1 MTETF
6 VFRGLYAVS
15 VTRMS
20 SPTDEIIQLTN
31 DDATSSK
38 AHAISRG
45 YWKDKYIRYFCSS
58 PSHKTPEINRGYF
71 IRTTA
76 FRAIAISFIKLYTLN
91 PDASPL
97 KDDNLNLTIN
107 QKTSVVDALHDNLHY
122 VFETGRFHLLSFD
135 LRRSVQDLLDVLC
148 STVNGAGCSKSC
160 PTLFLAECVL
170 VYMSPEASCQLIKGL
185 SVNFPRASFLHYEQ
199 VGILFLK
206 THFHGIFFC
215 PYPDVS
221 NKLSLDTNS
230 KSVYSLYSNP
240 VLSTIQVNMSDSFGS
255 IMIKNFRAR
264 SCELPGLN
272 ACHSLATQE
281 ERFFKAGWKKAKG
294 WTINQVYKML
304 PSSTRYRVEH
314 LELLDDL
321 EVTMQ
326 LFDHYCI
333 LLATND
339 EIICPD
345 EQLKESLA
353 TIE

>member
-1 MTETF
+1 M
-6 VFRGLYAVS
+6 VS
-15 VTRMS
+15 VTPMS

-38 AHAISRG
+38 AYAVSRG
-45 YWKDKYIRYFCSS
+45 YWKDKYIKYFCSS

-76 FRAIAISFIKLYTLN
+76 FRAIAISFIKSTGGACQIVNLGAGSDTLYFALK
-91 PDASPL
+91 DAQETPELYVELDLPSNIQQKAMTIQRRKLLEATDALPP
-97 KDDNLNLTIN
+97 KDDNLNPIIN
-107 QKTSVVDALHDNLHY
+107 QKTSVVNTLHDNLHY

-135 LRRSVQDLLDVLC
+135 LRRPVQDLLDVLC
-148 STVNGAGCSKSC
+148 STVNGAGCSKVY

-170 VYMSPEASCQLIKGL
+170 VYMSPQASCQLIEGL
-185 SVNFPRASFLHYEQ
+185 SANFPRASFLHYEQ
-199 VGILFLK
+199 V
-206 THFHGIFFC
+206 
-215 PYPDVS
+215 
-221 NKLSLDTNS
+221 
-230 KSVYSLYSNP
+230 
-240 VLSTIQVNMSDSFGS
+240 NMSDSFGS
-255 IMIKNFRAR
+255 IMVKNFRAR
-264 SCELPGLN
+264 SCELPGLD

-304 PSSTRYRVEH
+304 PFNTRYRVEH

-339 EIICPD
+339 ETLCPD
-345 EQLKESLA
+345 KQLKESLS
-353 TIE
+353 TTE

>member
-1 MTETF
+1 
-6 VFRGLYAVS
+6 
-15 VTRMS
+15 MS

-76 FRAIAISFIKLYTLN
+76 FRAIAISFIKSTGGACQIVNLGAGSDTLYFALKDAQETPELYVEVDLASN
-91 PDASPL
+91 IQQKALTIQRRRLLESTNASPL

-107 QKTSVVDALHDNLHY
+107 QKTSVVDTPHDNLHY

-185 SVNFPRASFLHYEQ
+185 SVNFPRASFLHYE
-199 VGILFLK
+199 
-206 THFHGIFFC
+206 
-215 PYPDVS
+215 
-221 NKLSLDTNS
+221 
-230 KSVYSLYSNP
+230 
-240 VLSTIQVNMSDSFGS
+240 QVNMSDSFGS

>member
-1 MTETF
+1 
-6 VFRGLYAVS
+6 
-15 VTRMS
+15 MS

-76 FRAIAISFIKLYTLN
+76 FRAIAISFIKSTGGACQIVNLGAGSDTLYFALKDAQETPELYVEVDLASN
-91 PDASPL
+91 IQQKAMTIQRRRLLESTNASPL

-148 STVNGAGCSKSC
+148 STVNG
-160 PTLFLAECVL
+160 L
-170 VYMSPEASCQLIKGL
+170 VASCQLIKGL
-185 SVNFPRASFLHYEQ
+185 SVNFPRASFLHYE
-199 VGILFLK
+199 
-206 THFHGIFFC
+206 
-215 PYPDVS
+215 
-221 NKLSLDTNS
+221 
-230 KSVYSLYSNP
+230 
-240 VLSTIQVNMSDSFGS
+240 QVNMSDSFGS

-281 ERFFKAGWKKAKG
+281 ERFFKA
-294 WTINQVYKML
+294 VYKML